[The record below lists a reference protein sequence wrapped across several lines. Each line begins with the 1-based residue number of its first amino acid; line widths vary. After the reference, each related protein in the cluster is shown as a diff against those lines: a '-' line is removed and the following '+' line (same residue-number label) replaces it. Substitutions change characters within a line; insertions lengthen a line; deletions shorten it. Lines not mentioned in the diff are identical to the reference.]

1 MENVFFFF
9 FSCRERKGGK
19 SGVNKLPAM
28 IVIWIKLHIQSRSSK
43 ATAVGVDLNDGRPPA
58 VHTAALRLADFSAPA
73 FKPGGRRRN

>member
-1 MENVFFFF
+1 MENVFFF
-9 FSCRERKGGK
+9 SRRERKGGK

-58 VHTAALRLADFSAPA
+58 VHTAALPFFRFLCFSI
-73 FKPGGRRRN
+73 

>member
-1 MENVFFFF
+1 MYFF
-9 FSCRERKGGK
+9 FSVVERERGGK

>member
-1 MENVFFFF
+1 MYF
-9 FSCRERKGGK
+9 FSVVERERGGE

-58 VHTAALRLADFSAPA
+58 VHTAALPFFRFLCFSI
-73 FKPGGRRRN
+73 

>member
-9 FSCRERKGGK
+9 FSRRERKGGK

-28 IVIWIKLHIQSRSSK
+28 IVIWIKLHIQSSK

>member
-1 MENVFFFF
+1 MYFFF
-9 FSCRERKGGK
+9 FSVVERERGGK

>member
-1 MENVFFFF
+1 MYF
-9 FSCRERKGGK
+9 FSVVERERGGGE

-58 VHTAALRLADFSAPA
+58 VHTAALPFFRFLCFSI
-73 FKPGGRRRN
+73 